1 MNTDNKHSEYMK
13 KYHKDRHAADPIAYK
28 LDIMLR
34 SARTRAIK
42 KKVRF
47 NLDIEYLHSIAT
59 EYCPYFPDIKLAYA
73 PRKRGGVRFASP
85 SLDRIIPKR
94 GYVKGNVEI
103 ISMKANMI
111 KSNGTS
117 KDLYTI
123 ADRVYEFER
132 GYNGVLS
139 ISPNEPL
146 DVYRKRIRYYTA
158 SNLVGYSYTQVFN
171 FVNNKLRG
179 WKK

>member
-1 MNTDNKHSEYMK
+1 MNNHAEYMK
-13 KYHKDRHAADPIAYK
+13 QYHKDKHAADPIAYK

-34 SARTRAIK
+34 GARTRARK

-47 NLDIEYLHSIAT
+47 NLDIKYLNSIVT

-73 PRKRGGVRFASP
+73 PRKRKGVHLASP
-85 SLDRIIPKR
+85 SLDRIIPKK
-94 GYVKGNVEI
+94 GYIKGNVEI

-117 KDLYTI
+117 RDLYTI
-123 ADRVYEFER
+123 ADRIYEFER

-171 FVNNKLRG
+171 FVNNKIRG
-179 WKK
+179 WNK